1 MWCPDP
7 VPVVPETIVR
17 QPKVGRNEP
26 CPCDSGVKFK
36 RCCQLRLPCGGVRRE
51 LRAAIAELEGVAA
64 HLKDG

>member
-36 RCCQLRLPCGGVRRE
+36 RCCQLRLPCGGVRRGDMILPSGWRTVVE
-51 LRAAIAELEGVAA
+51 RSNV
-64 HLKDG
+64 